1 MTSAAATPSSGGTDW
16 PYGGARWW
24 KFDFHTH
31 TPASRDYGKGP
42 DLASARRVAPRDW
55 LLGFM
60 RAGIDC
66 VAVTDHNSGEWID
79 RLKAALTELEANPC
93 SDSRPLWL
101 FPGVEIT
108 ANDGT
113 QVLAIMDPSKSS
125 ADIDSLM
132 GSVGFRGARGASDT
146 TARDSVIQVVEA
158 VADAGAIAIPA
169 HADRERGLWRLSGNT
184 LETLLR
190 SDRLFAVE
198 VVETATKPARYA
210 ELKVQWAEV
219 LGSDSHS
226 RGSVPASRAVGDHFT
241 WVKMARPSLE
251 GLRLALLDG
260 NEYSVRRSQPSGSF
274 DPPELPRHHL
284 QGIRIS
290 DARLMGR
297 GEAADIVFSPW
308 LNAIVGGRGTGKSTI
323 IHALRI
329 VSRRSGELEGFDDS
343 SSAKRTFARFDR
355 VPRHRF
361 DDGGLDNRT
370 ELSLTAVRDG
380 VRHRVRWRQ
389 DSQSALGEADP
400 TPKVE
405 EMTSSGWEASG
416 VQEVTPERFPL
427 RIFSQGQLADLADGN
442 QQALLQI
449 IDEAAGTAAHQ
460 ARLEKATAAF
470 LQTRGR
476 MRDLDLQLKRRA
488 DTRVSMTDTERKLRS
503 FEDSGH
509 AEVLNTYRRRSRQR
523 QEVDRHFEV
532 AAGTVELIDGTADR
546 LHPEDLDGR
555 AFAED
560 SPEDLTA
567 VSAVTALAAATAEA
581 ADELRRTAAN
591 LRAEIES
598 ERSALGKSRWQAA
611 LDGAVAAHQGL
622 VEALSAEGI
631 GNPGEYGRLVQE
643 RSRLEGELAA
653 LQSQA
658 EERSRLVERSERE
671 LEGVFE
677 ARCGVSGARRAF
689 LRRVL
694 AGNEFVRIE
703 LRDFGDS
710 GSLEAAERSL
720 RAALGDDDHFEN
732 DILHVDGDERSGIVV
747 DLLDALPADQAK
759 RQHVFK
765 DRIDDLRRRLNEACA
780 GRGGFGGHLN
790 NFLQRRYDRAP
801 EFLDR
806 LLTWFPDDALSVG
819 YRRSRRGSE
828 FAPIAQAS
836 AGQRAAAM
844 LGFLLAHGD
853 EPLVLDQPEDDLDNH
868 LIYDLVVRQIRENK
882 LRRQIITVTHNPNIV
897 VNGDA
902 EMVHALDFVGG
913 QCRVVKSGSLQDP
926 EIRDEVCRVMEGG
939 REAFER
945 RYRRIASSF
954 SDV

>member
-1 MTSAAATPSSGGTDW
+1 
-16 PYGGARWW
+16 
-24 KFDFHTH
+24 
-31 TPASRDYGKGP
+31 
-42 DLASARRVAPRDW
+42 
-55 LLGFM
+55 
-60 RAGIDC
+60 
-66 VAVTDHNSGEWID
+66 
-79 RLKAALTELEANPC
+79 
-93 SDSRPLWL
+93 
-101 FPGVEIT
+101 
-108 ANDGT
+108 
-113 QVLAIMDPSKSS
+113 
-125 ADIDSLM
+125 
-132 GSVGFRGARGASDT
+132 
-146 TARDSVIQVVEA
+146 
-158 VADAGAIAIPA
+158 
-169 HADRERGLWRLSGNT
+169 
-184 LETLLR
+184 
-190 SDRLFAVE
+190 
-198 VVETATKPARYA
+198 
-210 ELKVQWAEV
+210 
-219 LGSDSHS
+219 
-226 RGSVPASRAVGDHFT
+226 
-241 WVKMARPSLE
+241 
-251 GLRLALLDG
+251 
-260 NEYSVRRSQPSGSF
+260 
-274 DPPELPRHHL
+274 
-284 QGIRIS
+284 
-290 DARLMGR
+290 MGR

-427 RIFSQGQLADLADGN
+427 RIFNQGQLADLADGN

-476 MRDLDLQLKRRA
+476 IRDLDLQLKRRA

-581 ADELRRTAAN
+581 AGELRRTAAN

-658 EERSRLVERSERE
+658 EERSRLFERSQRE
-671 LEGVFE
+671 LEGGF
-677 ARCGVSGARRAF
+677 AAPCRGSGSRRAF

-694 AGNEFVRIE
+694 AAEEVPAGRYARESLALAGDDFAGRVLANVRSNEANVRATLAKVE
-703 LRDFGDS
+703 LG
-710 GSLEAAERSL
+710 EADAAIVYASDL
-720 RAALGDDDHFEN
+720 RAA
-732 DILHVDGDERSGIVV
+732 DEDVRAVAIPERYQVAAEYRIA
-747 DLLDALPADQAK
+747 LLAESD
-759 RQHVFK
+759 V
-765 DRIDDLRRRLNEACA
+765 A
-780 GRGGFGGHLN
+780 GAFVA
-790 NFLQRRYDRAP
+790 FATSP
-801 EFLDR
+801 E
-806 LLTWFPDDALSVG
+806 G
-819 YRRSRRGSE
+819 M
-828 FAPIAQAS
+828 
-836 AGQRAAAM
+836 AM
-844 LGFLLAHGD
+844 LARHGFTAV
-853 EPLVLDQPEDDLDNH
+853 E
-868 LIYDLVVRQIRENK
+868 
-882 LRRQIITVTHNPNIV
+882 VTP
-897 VNGDA
+897 
-902 EMVHALDFVGG
+902 
-913 QCRVVKSGSLQDP
+913 
-926 EIRDEVCRVMEGG
+926 
-939 REAFER
+939 
-945 RYRRIASSF
+945 
-954 SDV
+954 